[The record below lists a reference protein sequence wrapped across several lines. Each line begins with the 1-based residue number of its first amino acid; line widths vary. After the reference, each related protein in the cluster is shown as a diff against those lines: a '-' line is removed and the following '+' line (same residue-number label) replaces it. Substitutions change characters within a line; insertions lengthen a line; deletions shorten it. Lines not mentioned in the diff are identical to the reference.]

1 MSSPHNDP
9 PFEFLRPSSAG
20 ESPLRE
26 SRTKRHADDLPFDF
40 LKQTTTDLDDTTGVE
55 FQLDAGQTLRRN
67 KWLLV
72 AGLIGGLVLGHAAF
86 FKLGPE
92 YNAVAQILVTRQVQ
106 VPVRES
112 LAQVMSG
119 EERGEHV
126 AMIKS
131 PMIIQKAI
139 ERGKLTE
146 LPTLR
151 QSADPIDDIL
161 SALDVKR
168 TAGHDN
174 STHNVFEIKYRN
186 RQPADARAV
195 VNAIILAYHEYV
207 QEEQLELN
215 SRLLNQVSRMDGEL
229 ATRIEQKQKELLEFR
244 RDAPL
249 LWLTA
254 PGEQRQPG
262 DVTNMHRERV
272 VDIERDR
279 RANLLR
285 RAEVNGKI
293 RALQNAIDQGKSRA
307 ELEEVVRLLIATSQA
322 ATAGTATS
330 ANPLAGTNPAEIASA
345 QLLPLLL
352 EEQKLLRDFSDDHPD
367 VANVRRS
374 IARLQEFYEARG
386 VSLNQLLGRDGSGK
400 PTDLVA
406 GYMQFLKQ
414 QLEEIN
420 FKDAELTQLFER
432 ENAAVKDLAKF
443 AMEDQARS
451 EELDRL
457 KAQWNAIV
465 NNLSHLD
472 LTRDNKGYAMKVLA
486 PVREEWSLKRYLK
499 IVGAVMVL
507 VMGLCLGLAF
517 LREWRDTTVKTVAE
531 IRKLLRGSQVL
542 GSVPKFE
549 VFDGPQSSELPLDP
563 ALCYFHRPAS
573 MEAESYR
580 TVRTA
585 LLAQIQSG
593 QRVLQVSSPEPGDGK
608 STFISNMAIALAQA
622 GKRVLLLDADLRRP
636 MIHQLFHARHEVGTT
651 EVLSGEIELLNAVQE
666 SGIPNLWLLTS
677 GVAPSNPAEI
687 LGLSSLETLL
697 SEARREFDFILI
709 DTPPLLAVSDPSVV
723 ARRVDGLLLV
733 VRTHKNSRQAL
744 RQANQRIQTHG
755 IPLLGVV
762 SNAVEEA
769 AEQASAYAGYY
780 ADYFEPRQASR
791 SSVAAANFSP
801 AKV

>member
-9 PFEFLRPSSAG
+9 PFEFMTPSSAR
-20 ESPLRE
+20 ENSLRE
-26 SRTKRHADDLPFDF
+26 SRTKRHSDDPPSEFIN
-40 LKQTTTDLDDTTGVE
+40 KPTTDWDDTAAVE

-72 AGLIGGLVLGHAAF
+72 VGILGGLALGHVAF

-106 VPVRES
+106 IPVRES

-131 PMIIQKAI
+131 PMIIEKAI
-139 ERGKLTE
+139 QRGKLTE

-151 QSADPIDDIL
+151 LSADPIDDIL
-161 SALDVKR
+161 SALEVKR

-174 STHNVFEIKYRN
+174 STHNVFELKYRN

-207 QEEQLELN
+207 QEEQLEFN
-215 SRLLNQVSRMDGEL
+215 NRLLNQVAKMDGEL

-293 RALQNAIDQGKSRA
+293 RALQSAIDQGKSRE
-307 ELEEVVRLLIATSQA
+307 ELEDVVRLLIATSQA
-322 ATAGTATS
+322 AAAGAATAV
-330 ANPLAGTNPAEIASA
+330 NPLAATNPAEHASA

-374 IARLQEFYEARG
+374 IAKLKEFYEARG

-406 GYMQFLKQ
+406 GYLQFLKQ

-420 FKDAELTQLFER
+420 FKDVELTQIFER

-443 AMEDQARS
+443 AMEDRARS

-457 KAQWNAIV
+457 KSQWNAIV
-465 NNLSHLD
+465 SNLSHLD
-472 LTRDNKGYAMKVLA
+472 LTRDNKGYVMKVLA

-499 IVGAVMVL
+499 IVGAVTAL
-507 VMGLCLGLAF
+507 ILGLCLGLAF
-517 LREWRDTTVKTVAE
+517 LREWRDTTVKTLAE
-531 IRKLLRGSQVL
+531 IRKLIRGGQVL
-542 GSVPKFE
+542 GSVPKFD
-549 VFDGPQSSELPLDP
+549 VFDGPHSSELPLDF
-563 ALCYFHRPAS
+563 ALCYFHRPGS

-608 STFISNMAIALAQA
+608 STFISNMAIALAHA
-622 GKRVLLLDADLRRP
+622 GKRVLLMDADLRRP

-677 GVAPSNPAEI
+677 GTSPTNPAEI
-687 LGLSSLETLL
+687 LGSPKLESLLTT
-697 SEARREFDFILI
+697 ARREFDFILI
-709 DTPPLLAVSDPSVV
+709 DTPPLLAVSDPSIV
-723 ARRVDGLLLV
+723 ARRADGLLLV
-733 VRTHKNSRQAL
+733 VRTYKNSRQAL

-762 SNAVEEA
+762 SNAVEETDD
-769 AEQASAYAGYY
+769 QSSAYAGYY
-780 ADYFEPRQASR
+780 ADYLEPQQASR
-791 SSVAAANFSP
+791 SPALSNLSP